1 MSDQNLHND
10 GGDPERTMMVPTPG
24 GGRRGA
30 AAAAPQPTA
39 PVQPASQAAPAGPRM
54 TVQEANSLIQ
64 QGSGLNPLVRA
75 ANPLLALVVP
85 LRTMHSHPNL
95 EDLRAQLTNAIKS
108 FESESRAAQIDTDSI
123 AAARYCLCT
132 FLDETIS
139 STPWGGNNV
148 WSSRSLLVQFH
159 NEAFGGEKF
168 FLIMQKLAQNP
179 KANLY
184 VLELMYLC
192 LAMGMEGRYR
202 VVENGRS
209 QLESLRERLQGMIQK
224 ERGNYEANL
233 SLRWQGTSAQSKSLI
248 RVIPIWVMVVTT
260 LVLLLIWQ
268 VTDAFLLNR
277 ASDDVFA
284 TLGRIKLDK
293 VLPPPPAPEPAK
305 PINRV
310 ARFLEQD
317 IREGRV
323 DVRETADRSIVTIH
337 GDGVFGS
344 GSAQVVASF
353 EPLMGRIGE
362 ALKTVPGKVLVV
374 GHTDNIRP
382 GFGARYPSNFE
393 LSKARA
399 GAVGQM
405 LAARAGPENRY
416 SIEGRGENEPLPGN
430 RNATPAERAKNRRV
444 DIVVMAQVNQ

>member
-30 AAAAPQPTA
+30 AASAPPAASA
-39 PVQPASQAAPAGPRM
+39 PQAAPAGPRM
-54 TVQEANSLIQ
+54 SVQEANSLIQ
-64 QGSGLNPLVRA
+64 QGTGLNPLVRA

-85 LRTMHSHPNL
+85 LRSMHSQPNL
-95 EDLRAQLTNAIKS
+95 EELRSQLTSTLKT
-108 FESESRAAQIDTDSI
+108 FESDARAAQIDTESA

-192 LAMGMEGRYR
+192 LALGMEGRYR
-202 VVENGRS
+202 VVENGKE
-209 QLESLRERLQGMIQK
+209 QLSSLRERLQGMIQK

-233 SLRWQGTSAQSKSLI
+233 SLRWQGTSGQSQSLI
-248 RVIPIWVMVVTT
+248 RVIPIWVMVVTA

-277 ASDDVFA
+277 SSDDVFA

-293 VLPPPPAPEPAK
+293 VVPPPPAPPPSQ

-310 ARFLEQD
+310 GRFLEQD

-337 GDGVFGS
+337 GDGVFAS

-353 EPLMGRIGE
+353 DPLMGRIGE

-382 GFGARYPSNFE
+382 SFGARYPSNFE

-399 GAVGQM
+399 GAVGQL
-405 LAARAGPENRY
+405 LAARAGPETRY
-416 SIEGRGENEPLPGN
+416 SIEGRGDIEPLPGN
-430 RNATPAERAKNRRV
+430 KNATPAERAKNRRV